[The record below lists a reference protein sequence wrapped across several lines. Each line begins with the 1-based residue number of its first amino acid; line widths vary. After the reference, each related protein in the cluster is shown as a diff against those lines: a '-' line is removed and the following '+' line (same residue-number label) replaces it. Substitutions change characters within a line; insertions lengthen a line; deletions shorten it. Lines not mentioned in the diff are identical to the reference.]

1 MLKINGLERGFG
13 SGSNRLEV
21 LKGIEM
27 EVSQGEL
34 VALMGPSGC
43 GKSTLLNIIG
53 GLLEGD
59 KGKIKLEEF
68 EYGKDVPAKLVDLR
82 RKGVGWIFQDYHLL

>member
-27 EVSQGEL
+27 EVSKGEL

-59 KGKIKLEEF
+59 KGKIELAEKR
-68 EYGKDVPAKLVDLR
+68 YLR
-82 RKGVGWIFQDYHLL
+82 QE